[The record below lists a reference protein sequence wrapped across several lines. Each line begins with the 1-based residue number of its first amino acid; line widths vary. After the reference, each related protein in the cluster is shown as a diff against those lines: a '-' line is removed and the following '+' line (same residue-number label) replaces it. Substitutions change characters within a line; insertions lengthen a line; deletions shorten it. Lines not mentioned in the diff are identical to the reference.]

1 MIENI
6 IYVLTGLL
14 ILISLFKM
22 VTHHT
27 IDLISVNYFM
37 ICVISTLIAFITYQ
51 TYTSMYV
58 NVVKCVKVNNK
69 LYNVYF
75 NIDNIEYIIC
85 SEKFYNTGDKITVY
99 KNIVEGTGY
108 YMPTNIQMTVFVSVL
123 VAIVIIKAYFYIRL
137 HNTDFSQQAK
147 LAGAY

>member
-14 ILISLFKM
+14 LLISLFKM

-27 IDLISVNYFM
+27 IDLVTVNYFM
-37 ICVISTLIAFITYQ
+37 ICILSSLIAFITYQ

-58 NVVKCVKVNNK
+58 NVLKCVKVNDK

-85 SEKFYNTGDKITVY
+85 SEKLCNIGDKITVY

-108 YMPTNIQMTVFVSVL
+108 YMPTKMQTTVFVSVL

-137 HNTDFSQQAK
+137 HNTDFSQKAK
-147 LAGAY
+147 SAVAY